1 MERKLESTGED
12 MKSTHTK
19 VIVYSVT
26 HLLVDL
32 ACAYLLFSR
41 IFNTGQWMLCVLLYN
56 FCAFALQMPVGLLAD
71 LWNRNAVCASAG
83 CILTA
88 AAYGVGDFPV
98 AAALAAGVGNGMF
111 HVGGGIDVLNMSRKK
126 SGLLGIFVAPGA
138 FGLYIGTM
146 YGKQGVD
153 TALYIVLALVLTAF
167 LILLLQYAPAKTFR
181 SDNEPLSF
189 QAGSLADTMGQSSL
203 RAAAAAGAMACLF
216 LVVCLRSYV
225 GMTLAFPW
233 KSKGAWGLILVCA
246 VVLGKMA
253 GGILADAF
261 GALRTT
267 AVSLGLAAILFLFS
281 GYPAAGTAA
290 VFLFN
295 MTMPVTL
302 WAVARIL
309 PQSKGFTFGLLTF
322 GLFLGFIPVYL
333 GMDPLFSDGTGFA
346 AASVVSLVLL
356 LAGLVRAG
364 SGWASPKPALSG
376 SINKNMPADKNG

>member
-1 MERKLESTGED
+1 MSQLKRQVANDLKNS
-12 MKSTHTK
+12 HTK
-19 VIVYSVT
+19 VILYSIT
-26 HLLVDL
+26 HMLVDL

-41 IFNTGQWMLCVLLYN
+41 IFNSGQWMLCVLLYN
-56 FCAFALQMPVGLLAD
+56 FCAFALQMPIGLLAD
-71 LWNRNAVCASAG
+71 RWNRNAVCAASG
-83 CILTA
+83 CMLTA
-88 AAYGVGDFPV
+88 AAYGLGGLPV
-98 AAALAAGVGNGMF
+98 LAALAAGVGNGMF
-111 HVGGGIDVLNMSRKK
+111 HVGGGIDVLNISRKK

-138 FGLYIGTM
+138 FGLYIGTI

-153 TALYIVLALVLTAF
+153 TAVYIVLALLLTAL
-167 LILLLQYAPAKTFR
+167 LILLLQYAPGRSFR

-189 QAGSLADTMGQSSL
+189 RMGSLAGTGEQSGL
-203 RAAAAAGAMACLF
+203 RAAAAVGAMACLF

-233 KSKGAWGLILVCA
+233 KKEGAWGLILVCA

-253 GGILADAF
+253 GGILADAL
-261 GALRTT
+261 GALKTT
-267 AVSLGLAAILFLFS
+267 VVSLGAASILFLFS

-309 PQSKGFTFGLLTF
+309 PGIKGFTFGLLTF

-333 GMDPLFSDGTGFA
+333 GIDPLISGGGGFA
-346 AASVVSLVLL
+346 AASAVSLALL
-356 LAGLVRAG
+356 CAGLIRAG
-364 SGWASPKPALSG
+364 SGWMIRKPVLSENR
-376 SINKNMPADKNG
+376 SVNDKG